1 MTGEFTAAVHAV
13 VYLNHK
19 AAFITSEEIAQNV
32 CTNPARIRKIMAKLK
47 KAGLVQTKEGAVY
60 GGYRFVRHKK
70 TVTLLMIADAIGE
83 KFVSAAWRSG
93 NADMD
98 CLIAAGMANVMDQI
112 FIQMDDACRKILQ
125 TITIEEIDKQIFKK

>member
-1 MTGEFTAAVHAV
+1 M
-13 VYLNHK
+13 
-19 AAFITSEEIAQNV
+19 
-32 CTNPARIRKIMAKLK
+32 
-47 KAGLVQTKEGAVY
+47 
-60 GGYRFVRHKK
+60 
-70 TVTLLMIADAIGE
+70 TLLMIADAIGE